1 MKLSEEGHKF
11 LKSLIFPVG
20 FLALIWI
27 IFAFQAIFNL
37 DLAYFG
43 ILPRTF
49 SGLIGIIT
57 APLIHANFEHI
68 FSNSIPFIIL
78 SVAIF
83 YFYPTSALKVCAI
96 IYVLTGILVWLFARQ
111 LYHIG
116 ASGVVYGFLG
126 YLFFSGIFKR
136 DNRSIALALLVTFVY
151 GGLVWGVLP
160 GFKGISWESHFF
172 GGITGILCA
181 FLFRKYDPPVKYDW
195 EKEEDDPGKKNLEIS
210 YRKEDND
217 FN

>member
-1 MKLSEEGHKF
+1 MTEEKKNF
-11 LKSLIFPVG
+11 LNSLRIPG
-20 FLALIWI
+20 SFLVLIWI
-27 IFAFQAIFNL
+27 IFILQVIFNL
-37 DLAYFG
+37 NLAIFG
-43 ILPRTF
+43 VLPRTF

-68 FSNSIPFIIL
+68 FSNSVPFVIL
-78 SVAIF
+78 AVAIF
-83 YFYPTSALKVCAI
+83 YFYPTSALKVFAI
-96 IYVLTGILVWLFARQ
+96 IYVLTGTLVWLFARQ

-116 ASGVVYGFLG
+116 VSGIVYGFLG

-136 DNRSIALALLVTFVY
+136 DNRSIGLALLVTFLY

-172 GGITGILCA
+172 GGIAGIFCA
-181 FLFRKYDPPVKYDW
+181 FLYRKYDPPIKYEW
-195 EKEEDDPGKKNLEIS
+195 EKEEDTTEKSNLEIS
-210 YRKEDND
+210 YRKEDNE

>member
-1 MKLSEEGHKF
+1 MTEDRKKF
-11 LKSLIFPVG
+11 LRSLIYPVG
-20 FLALIWI
+20 FLVLIWT
-27 IFAFQAIFNL
+27 IFAFQVIFNL

-43 ILPRTF
+43 ILPRTLN
-49 SGLIGIIT
+49 GLIGIIT

-78 SVAIF
+78 AVAIF
-83 YFYPTSALKVCAI
+83 YFYPSSALKVSAI
-96 IYVLTGILVWLFARQ
+96 IYVMTGVLVWLFARQ

-116 ASGVVYGFLG
+116 ASGIIYGFLG

-136 DNRSIALALLVTFVY
+136 DNRSIGLALLVTFVY

-172 GGITGILCA
+172 GGVTGILCA
-181 FLFRKYDPPVKYDW
+181 FIFRKYDPPVKYDW
-195 EKEEDDPGKKNLEIS
+195 EKEEDEPGEKKLEIS
-210 YRKEDND
+210 YRKEDNN